1 MHMEDRIIRK
11 LPKKPKDQ
19 FESHKWV
26 GPGPKDYEV
35 KQYIAGQN
43 LYLRERESEHENN
56 NKQ

>member
-1 MHMEDRIIRK
+1 MDDRIIRK

-19 FESHKWV
+19 FESYKWV
-26 GPGPKDYEV
+26 GPGQKDYEV

>member
-1 MHMEDRIIRK
+1 MDDRIIRK